1 MKKKHVLTD
10 TQALS
15 RINRQGGWT
24 FWSLVFTL
32 SVLAFSSYIAMQLV
46 PIYNTNSNIKH
57 AMKRSVEGV
66 DVSVVGRSEIVSKI
80 SKQLLMDSSL
90 SAINLKKDLKIKRS
104 RTLFTVQVK
113 YERRFSVVGNLDI
126 VAKFNPTIECS
137 FSGKC
142 ILK

>member
-10 TQALS
+10 AQSLS
-15 RINRQGGWT
+15 KINRQGGWT

-32 SVLAFSSYIAMQLV
+32 SVLAFFSYIAMQLV
-46 PIYNTNSNIKH
+46 PIYNTNSNIKN

-66 DVSVVGRSEIVSKI
+66 DVSIVGRSEIVSKI